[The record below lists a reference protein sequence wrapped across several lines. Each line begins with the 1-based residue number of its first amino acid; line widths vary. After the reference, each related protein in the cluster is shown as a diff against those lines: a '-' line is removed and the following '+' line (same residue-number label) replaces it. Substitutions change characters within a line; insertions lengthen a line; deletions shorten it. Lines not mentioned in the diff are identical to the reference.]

1 MLSSEFTKMSRIQS
15 LNLRNVQ
22 SRDDFFLNEVE
33 KSLFLES
40 ESFNT
45 YFLQNFRQAI

>member
-1 MLSSEFTKMSRIQS
+1 MFNLEMSF
-15 LNLRNVQ
+15 
-22 SRDDFFLNEVE
+22 FFLNEVE

>member
-1 MLSSEFTKMSRIQS
+1 MFDLEMI
-15 LNLRNVQ
+15 
-22 SRDDFFLNEVE
+22 FFLNKVE